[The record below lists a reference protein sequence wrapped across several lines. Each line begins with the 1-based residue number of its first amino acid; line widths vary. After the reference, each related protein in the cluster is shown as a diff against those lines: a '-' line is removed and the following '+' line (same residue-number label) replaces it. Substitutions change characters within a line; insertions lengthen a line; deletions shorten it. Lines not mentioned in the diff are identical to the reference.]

1 MGSCI
6 LIRLLDFFWYGTAIL
21 TTGVALW
28 LLTTDTDRKQPVE
41 ILLVLNIAVFLATLY
56 LFAFPSDP
64 SILFKIFLATSIP
77 YVAALYA
84 MEYIDIPYSDQ
95 IATLLLLIIA
105 ALPVLTALPYFLTS
119 ASRKCVAGCGPCTK
133 G

>member
-6 LIRLLDFFWYGTAIL
+6 PIRLLDFFWYGTAIL
-21 TTGVALW
+21 TTGTALW
-28 LLTTDTDRKQPVE
+28 LLATDTERKQPIG
-41 ILLVLNIAVFLATLY
+41 ILLVLNIIVFLVTLY
-56 LFAFPSDP
+56 LFVLPSAP
-64 SILFKIFLATSIP
+64 SILLKIFLVTPIP

-119 ASRKCVAGCGPCTK
+119 ASRKCVADCGPCTK